1 MLSMF
6 LCCATTFSQNQNLMK
21 NKPYAIEVVL
31 FEANPNYSK
40 EEVKTAL
47 ISLNNIIK
55 LYDGFID
62 RTTACNEQGNY
73 IDLLYWTDIE
83 AAKKAGEDIMKNPEV
98 VAIFEVIKPES
109 MQMYHLDVF
118 NQFEE

>member
-21 NKPYAIEVVL
+21 SKPYAIEVVL
-31 FEANPNYSK
+31 FEVNPGYSK
-40 EEVKTAL
+40 EQAKTAL
-47 ISLNNIIK
+47 TSLNDIVK

-62 RTTACNEQGNY
+62 RTTASNDDGRY
-73 IDLLYWTDIE
+73 IDLLYWTDIK
-83 AAKKAGEDIMKNPEV
+83 AAKMAGESIMKNPEA
-98 VAIFEVIKPES
+98 VAIFQVIQPET
-109 MQMYHLDVF
+109 MQMFHMDVF